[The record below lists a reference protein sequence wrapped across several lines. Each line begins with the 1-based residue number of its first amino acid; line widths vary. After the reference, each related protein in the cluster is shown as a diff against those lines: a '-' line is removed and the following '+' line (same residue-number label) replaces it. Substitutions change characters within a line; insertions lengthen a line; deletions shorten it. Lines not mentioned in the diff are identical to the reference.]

1 MAYLYAGLGVALI
14 IPLMALVQTLVS
26 LAPLEGEAGFLR
38 AQRLELLN
46 LALLKFEQGLNQAMA
61 ASPARLQAS
70 AVDSNDN
77 VVSSVF
83 PGCSE
88 LPEPNQPLG
97 NGLQSIQWLGD
108 YPNCVVV
115 LSELDAQRGLSRR
128 LRVEMGVQRVEQGA
142 LNRDL
147 PDPTKEVYGSTQV
160 EREALRV
167 RRSCWVSLATQA
179 QECS

>member
-38 AQRLELLN
+38 ARRLELLN
-46 LALLKFEQGLNQAMA
+46 LALLNFEQGLNQAMA
-61 ASPARLQAS
+61 ASPPRLQAS
-70 AVDSNDN
+70 AVDGNDN
-77 VVSSVF
+77 VISPVF
-83 PGCSE
+83 PGCAA
-88 LPEPNQPLG
+88 LPEPSQPVS
-97 NGLQSIQWLGD
+97 NGLESIQWLGD
-108 YPNCVVV
+108 YPNCAVV
-115 LSELDAQRGLSRR
+115 LSELDSKRDVARR

-147 PDPTKEVYGSTQV
+147 PDPTKEVNGAQQV
-160 EREALRV
+160 QREALRV